1 MLRQL
6 LVIIILYLLINQL
19 ILYYND
25 SVVNEYDKKKDVE
38 VETDSDSVMSQVDS
52 PQSDEKKTT
61 ESVTEKNLKKKKKS
75 KVKSSEETIP
85 LNLFGKPHDYKPNEY
100 IVWTFHEPV
109 PWSQIIYMYNQEF
122 PFKFFIKV
130 KVPSLND
137 YQTWKQIIP
146 NLEFEARTGE
156 LIIPSKNEASALAI
170 ANLIISTFQ
179 GQLKVETILEKNLIQ
194 VSVIKAQQYELVRNK
209 LREQIIES
217 LRGKTYSVQ
226 ETESGPQDY
235 EQDLARSSIKAHNVE
250 NHEGFRNEE
259 PLAAD
264 AGEDYSYI

>member
-1 MLRQL
+1 
-6 LVIIILYLLINQL
+6 V
-19 ILYYND
+19 
-25 SVVNEYDKKKDVE
+25 KKKEDE
-38 VETDSDSVMSQVDS
+38 VESDSEPVTS
-52 PQSDEKKTT
+52 PVETSDSDEKKTT
-61 ESVTEKNLKKKKKS
+61 ESVTEKKTQKKKLANEKS
-75 KVKSSEETIP
+75 VEETIP

-100 IVWTFHEPV
+100 ILWTFYEPV

-130 KVPSLND
+130 KIPSLND

-194 VSVIKAQQYELVRNK
+194 VSVMKAQQYELVRNK

-217 LRGKTYSVQ
+217 LRGKNYTVQ
-226 ETESGPQDY
+226 ETESGSQDY

-250 NHEGFRNEE
+250 NYEGFKNDE

-264 AGEDYSYI
+264 NGEDFSYI